1 MNSHE
6 ATTRHLWDLREV
18 SALGAAMVSWTLG
31 PEIHLVMAG
40 SARTQQTAAPLL
52 RSCVLAETCNHRPGM
67 PGTEI
72 LCLGCGTGKKLKT
85 VALKAGCKNSLS
97 LECKG
102 DLSVALGSPVQCQYW
117 FVWRAGLSTRAGLYS
132 PLYENMSAIVQRSQ
146 FQGLHLPGCLTR
158 SYSCILIWITSSLLC
173 AAALFILSSFFHELA
188 LFINACLLVAHSKLR
203 AGKTSFNVQPTVKR
217 YRPSQSVLL

>member
-117 FVWRAGLSTRAGLYS
+117 FVWRAGLYS

-158 SYSCILIWITSSLLC
+158 SYSCILI
-173 AAALFILSSFFHELA
+173 
-188 LFINACLLVAHSKLR
+188 
-203 AGKTSFNVQPTVKR
+203 
-217 YRPSQSVLL
+217 